1 MQKVA
6 TFDKKFATCDL
17 LDGSFPVFPVD
28 APVKRIGFICEK
40 DWFPFFVDLDAPVSP
55 TKLYLFFEDTN
66 GETGGFA

>member
-1 MQKVA
+1 M
-6 TFDKKFATCDL
+6 
-17 LDGSFPVFPVD
+17 FPVD